1 MSGNHL
7 RRNDAQFCVYPE
19 YLSDILYESSH
30 NPELFVLMEATK
42 PDAGR
47 KSVGSGE
54 QRKARCGVFPRLCSR
69 CQGEGTRRSK
79 LFGQL
84 PLAAIGVMVT
94 I

>member
-47 KSVGSGE
+47 KSVGSGGGG
-54 QRKARCGVFPRLCSR
+54 RRDVASSPGFAAGAKVKARGGPNFSGSCL
-69 CQGEGTRRSK
+69 
-79 LFGQL
+79 
-84 PLAAIGVMVT
+84 
-94 I
+94 